1 MSRPS
6 RRGRHRRPL
15 QDDDVVVPLQPRL
28 VTAGFF
34 WRGLWASGAATRRGV
49 TSKAP
54 SAIAAAAASA
64 WALAAASAHAFAG
77 SSSCAALAAA
87 ALNASASRA
96 SRSSRASRAFRSVA
110 A

>member
-6 RRGRHRRPL
+6 RRGRCRHPL
-15 QDDDVVVPLQPRL
+15 QDDDVVFPLQPRL

-34 WRGLWASGAATRRGV
+34 WRGLWAPRAATRSGV

-54 SAIAAAAASA
+54 SGIAAASA
-64 WALAAASAHAFAG
+64 WALAAASARAFAA

-87 ALNASASRA
+87 ALNASASHA
-96 SRSSRASRAFRSVA
+96 SRSSRTSRAFRSVA

>member
-6 RRGRHRRPL
+6 RRGRCRHPL
-15 QDDDVVVPLQPRL
+15 QDDDVVLPLQPRL

-34 WRGLWASGAATRRGV
+34 WRGLWAPGAATRSGV

-54 SAIAAAAASA
+54 SAIAVAAAYAWAFAAASA
-64 WALAAASAHAFAG
+64 RAFAA

-87 ALNASASRA
+87 ALNASAS
-96 SRSSRASRAFRSVA
+96 SASRAFRSVA